1 MRNSKVIRTLV
12 HLSEEEK
19 GDHGWWRDRTTRGKY
34 VMYIMFGYA
43 IILVHGHGVSEFA
56 KPSGVYLHVVLVND
70 SKKP

>member
-34 VMYIMFGYA
+34 IMYIMFGYA
-43 IILVHGHGVSEFA
+43 IILVHGHGVSEFT
-56 KPSGVYLHVVLVND
+56 KPLGVYLHVVLVND